1 MPEGQPPSDTLPA
14 MRPALF
20 SPDRA
25 RTLAERALRVCAN
38 PDCQLPAPDGV
49 ATAIVAP
56 VRAEANPAEFGT
68 LDNGLWLCAACAV
81 QVEANRTLWP
91 NGRLRAWAQEQARLL
106 TLHLAPLPT
115 VGVRP
120 VRGVPGA
127 HDLSVGNYWERGA
140 VQVSVAW
147 QWPGPVERTEGP
159 ECLVRVGEDGRS
171 FTSEADLA
179 PGRWETVRVR
189 WRTEARVEVLEA
201 GPRAARL
208 CFGRGLMRYA
218 TAGLKAERSFVVPLE
233 LDATRGELLSI
244 AVDDD
249 VAAWALRGRWRG

>member
-1 MPEGQPPSDTLPA
+1 
-14 MRPALF
+14 MRPSLF

-38 PDCQLPAPDGV
+38 PDCQLPAPEGV

-68 LDNGLWLCAACAV
+68 LDNGVWLCAACAV
-81 QVEANRTLWP
+81 QVEANRALWP

-106 TLHLAPLPT
+106 KFHLAPLPT

-120 VRGVPGA
+120 MRGEPGA
-127 HDLSVGNYWERGA
+127 HELRFANYWEGGGTL
-140 VQVSVAW
+140 VSVAW
-147 QWPGPVERTEGP
+147 QWPGRVERTLGTEA
-159 ECLVRVGEDGRS
+159 LARVGEDGMS
-171 FTSEADLA
+171 FTSEAELA
-179 PGRWETVRVR
+179 PGDWETVRVR
-189 WRTEARVEVLEA
+189 WRAEAGVEVLEG

-208 CFGRGLMRYA
+208 CFGRGVMRYT
-218 TAGLKAERSFVVPLE
+218 TAGLQAERTFVVPLE
-233 LDATRGELLSI
+233 LDAARGELLSI